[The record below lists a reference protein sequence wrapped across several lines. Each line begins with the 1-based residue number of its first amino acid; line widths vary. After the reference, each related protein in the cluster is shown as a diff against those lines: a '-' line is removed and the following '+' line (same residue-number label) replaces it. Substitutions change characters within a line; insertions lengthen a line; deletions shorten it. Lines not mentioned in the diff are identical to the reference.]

1 MIFLLVTSRIQAT
14 VMLRSVTVI
23 TTKNTRR
30 MTKDL
35 GRDFMVEQVLNIL
48 RQWSGRCGSWSLL
61 E

>member
-1 MIFLLVTSRIQAT
+1 
-14 VMLRSVTVI
+14 MLRSVTVI